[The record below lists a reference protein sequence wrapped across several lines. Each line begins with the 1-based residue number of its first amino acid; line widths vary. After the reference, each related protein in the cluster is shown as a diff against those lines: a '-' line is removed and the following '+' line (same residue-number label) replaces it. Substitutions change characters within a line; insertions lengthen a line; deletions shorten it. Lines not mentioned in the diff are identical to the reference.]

1 MLRRL
6 ASRRFNCSCLVISVV
21 LLAPS
26 LAISVCQAGQSSAPS
41 SAAQEQPGKPPA
53 DPISELVQRLSP
65 PQKMQFSNAVQ
76 AFREQRYPEALA
88 IFKQLLSQV
97 PGDATLSKFAT
108 ETALNSGDAAFALKT
123 IRPLAEVRP
132 DDFQAANLLTRA
144 CAESGD
150 TSCRDAAMAR
160 MADLHRRGLT
170 PPAMKDYVVERT
182 KVGHNTLVIYNS
194 FEPWG
199 PYKVYNYGQV
209 TDSQGKLFLSL
220 SIESSDGDQMLFAQQ
235 HPEEAATGLR
245 EFTLD
250 AYRETGL
257 NSQNQRT
264 QTHYTFEF
272 LIGQPSYDKVRG
284 EFIKVLQGTI
294 KPISSRSGLI
304 VP

>member
-1 MLRRL
+1 
-6 ASRRFNCSCLVISVV
+6 
-21 LLAPS
+21 
-26 LAISVCQAGQSSAPS
+26 
-41 SAAQEQPGKPPA
+41 
-53 DPISELVQRLSP
+53 
-65 PQKMQFSNAVQ
+65 
-76 AFREQRYPEALA
+76 
-88 IFKQLLSQV
+88 
-97 PGDATLSKFAT
+97 
-108 ETALNSGDAAFALKT
+108 
-123 IRPLAEVRP
+123 
-132 DDFQAANLLTRA
+132 
-144 CAESGD
+144 
-150 TSCRDAAMAR
+150 

-220 SIESSDGDQMLFAQQ
+220 SIESSDGDQPLFARQ
-235 HPEEAATGLR
+235 HPEEAAAGLR
-245 EFTLD
+245 EFSLD